1 MLLFTVPLVLTSH
14 AFIWYRLDYRS
25 ISDRPSW
32 IWLVCIVAPEK
43 SVLLCI
49 EQLQQHFVKPI
60 HSVKNEE
67 HNRFRL
73 PTGSLC
79 CSLLYLDRNP
89 SPSRPPR
96 YLPSRA
102 PILLQCIIPLA
113 PPRCSRALAPPP
125 PPTGPPTIAGAAC
138 RTCRPRQHHVQAIA
152 SSFSREGSSL
162 LSVCIRKGSEGD
174 LHESMHRQAPDA
186 RWPVQQCAVRQRGE
200 KTSAMLVPIDQFF
213 LSVHFVPLVW
223 MVLLG
228 WLSSICYMFLWINL
242 WGINLCEL
250 AVVSD
255 DNSWICLSPC
265 FICLAVLNYG
275 SMYY

>member
-1 MLLFTVPLVLTSH
+1 MHRATPT
-14 AFIWYRLDYRS
+14 A
-25 ISDRPSW
+25 
-32 IWLVCIVAPEK
+32 
-43 SVLLCI
+43 
-49 EQLQQHFVKPI
+49 FVKPI

-138 RTCRPRQHHVQAIA
+138 RTRRPRQHHVQAIA

-174 LHESMHRQAPDA
+174 LHELMHRQAPDDLFSSE
-186 RWPVQQCAVRQRGE
+186 RFNREE
-200 KTSAMLVPIDQFF
+200 KTLV
-213 LSVHFVPLVW
+213 
-223 MVLLG
+223 
-228 WLSSICYMFLWINL
+228 
-242 WGINLCEL
+242 
-250 AVVSD
+250 
-255 DNSWICLSPC
+255 ICLFQLINFSYLSIL
-265 FICLAVLNYG
+265 FH
-275 SMYY
+275 